1 MSGQRKAGVRRR
13 YMSPLGYLE
22 QRNRKRPSEGLQS
35 VLFER
40 LPGSPSAAEI
50 LTQAGVP
57 DMARGQS
64 SSSSSQST
72 SAGGTPPQELRMV
85 PVGTF
90 GVNQRRPVSLRTPR
104 TIDLSLLR
112 WVYELTSAVI
122 PVRELPGSS
131 DGAIAGI
138 GGGGPLPVAYPL
150 QGGDVVAIGRGGGN
164 DGNEDGGGGGAGR
177 GDGAGDGDRGRGG
190 GGRRPRAGN
199 IAEARLAQ
207 LMAAA
212 IQCIMDT
219 LGVYRDRFPDIP
231 AGERS
236 AEDSAE
242 MLRIV
247 SEAVIACLA
256 ELKRELQPRNEQV
269 RMRVNS
275 GMATR
280 EARMITA
287 IFQSWLVDGID
298 AGMATADRHMTDLH
312 QGLFGELGGLN
323 ELLLAE
329 HNIEVAVI
337 QEAEGRAHQAQ
348 QLVVA
353 RNRDL
358 QQQDENTQALVQRL
372 GELQQDLH
380 DTTGQLHDTGT
391 SYMQVQDQIDT
402 LRGFI
407 TQLQNETVSKN
418 TYEDLQGIHR
428 HLLGQ
433 IEALASSVAGQPGSS
448 SSGGSDQMARL
459 REAIRAL
466 REAQATLSSDLQQS
480 QQALQQAKEQ
490 MDDMDTTAAQEW
502 SSWEA
507 TYKKDLRMLTDQ
519 LEQKMIELSAA
530 EDRVRRHENTELNA
544 ATHIDALE
552 QSIAALQAQIAQAD
566 SEGITRAGQL
576 QLQLDQALRQ
586 NQILQ
591 AIEQRREQEAGQ
603 RRGRLTETGSLP
615 GALTDLPPQ
624 ASPSPNAMIGGDG
637 IPVPVPVPVPF
648 PLPVPVMVGGD
659 QTVVDGANAAGSAQV
674 TDEDMADFFAQ
685 LPAAQGDGG
694 DGGGG
699 KVAAAVVL
707 GIVAALAFGFF
718 LYRRKRKRS

>member
-1 MSGQRKAGVRRR
+1 
-13 YMSPLGYLE
+13 
-22 QRNRKRPSEGLQS
+22 
-35 VLFER
+35 
-40 LPGSPSAAEI
+40 
-50 LTQAGVP
+50 
-57 DMARGQS
+57 
-64 SSSSSQST
+64 
-72 SAGGTPPQELRMV
+72 
-85 PVGTF
+85 
-90 GVNQRRPVSLRTPR
+90 
-104 TIDLSLLR
+104 
-112 WVYELTSAVI
+112 
-122 PVRELPGSS
+122 
-131 DGAIAGI
+131 
-138 GGGGPLPVAYPL
+138 
-150 QGGDVVAIGRGGGN
+150 
-164 DGNEDGGGGGAGR
+164 
-177 GDGAGDGDRGRGG
+177 
-190 GGRRPRAGN
+190 
-199 IAEARLAQ
+199 
-207 LMAAA
+207 
-212 IQCIMDT
+212 
-219 LGVYRDRFPDIP
+219 
-231 AGERS
+231 
-236 AEDSAE
+236 
-242 MLRIV
+242 
-247 SEAVIACLA
+247 
-256 ELKRELQPRNEQV
+256 
-269 RMRVNS
+269 
-275 GMATR
+275 
-280 EARMITA
+280 
-287 IFQSWLVDGID
+287 
-298 AGMATADRHMTDLH
+298 
-312 QGLFGELGGLN
+312 
-323 ELLLAE
+323 
-329 HNIEVAVI
+329 
-337 QEAEGRAHQAQ
+337 
-348 QLVVA
+348 
-353 RNRDL
+353 
-358 QQQDENTQALVQRL
+358 
-372 GELQQDLH
+372 LQQDLH

-418 TYEDLQGIHR
+418 TYKDLQGIHR

-566 SEGITRAGQL
+566 TEGITRAGQL
-576 QLQLDQALRQ
+576 QAQLDQALRQ

-637 IPVPVPVPVPF
+637 IPVPIPVPVPF

-659 QTVVDGANAAGSAQV
+659 QTVVDGANAAGPAQV
-674 TDEDMADFFAQ
+674 TDEDMTDMFTQ
-685 LPAAQGDGG
+685 LPAAQGGGG
-694 DGGGG
+694 DGGG

>member
-219 LGVYRDRFPDIP
+219 LRVYRDRFPDIP

-256 ELKRELQPRNEQV
+256 ELKRELQPKNEQV

-402 LRGFI
+402 LQGFI
-407 TQLQNETVSKN
+407 TQLQNETVSRN
-418 TYEDLQGIHR
+418 TYEELQGIHR

-566 SEGITRAGQL
+566 TEGITRAGQL
-576 QLQLDQALRQ
+576 QAQLDQALRQ

-637 IPVPVPVPVPF
+637 IPVPIPVPVPF

-659 QTVVDGANAAGSAQV
+659 QTVVDGANAAGPAQV
-674 TDEDMADFFAQ
+674 TDEDMTDMFTQ
-685 LPAAQGDGG
+685 LPAAQGGGG
-694 DGGGG
+694 DGGG

>member
-1 MSGQRKAGVRRR
+1 
-13 YMSPLGYLE
+13 
-22 QRNRKRPSEGLQS
+22 
-35 VLFER
+35 
-40 LPGSPSAAEI
+40 
-50 LTQAGVP
+50 
-57 DMARGQS
+57 MARGQS

-298 AGMATADRHMTDLH
+298 AGMATADQHMTDLH

-353 RNRDL
+353 RNREL
-358 QQQDENTQALVQRL
+358 QQQDENTQLLVQRL

-502 SSWEA
+502 SAWEA

-566 SEGITRAGQL
+566 TEGITRAGQL
-576 QLQLDQALRQ
+576 QAQLDQALRQ

-659 QTVVDGANAAGSAQV
+659 QTVVDGANAAGPAQV
-674 TDEDMADFFAQ
+674 TDEDMADMFAQ
-685 LPAAQGDGG
+685 LPAAQGGGG
-694 DGGGG
+694 DGGG